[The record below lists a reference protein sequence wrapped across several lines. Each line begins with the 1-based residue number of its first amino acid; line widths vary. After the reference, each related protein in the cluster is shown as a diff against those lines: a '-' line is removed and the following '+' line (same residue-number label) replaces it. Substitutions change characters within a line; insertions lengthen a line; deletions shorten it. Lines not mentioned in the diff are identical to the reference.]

1 MDIKQKI
8 MGVTID
14 LIRESNGNTAK
25 ITIRE
30 IAKRADIGIGL
41 INYHFQ
47 SKKHL
52 IDLCV
57 QQIIS
62 GVIAQSNPD
71 TEQLLPIEKL
81 KRSVKIPVDFLADNC
96 EISKISIL
104 NDLVQGQENDNTF
117 KTLARFY
124 FYASKLEQNEDTF
137 FKAAFLI
144 HGLQGIFLRSQLYK
158 DKFDFYDK
166 AQRDNLIDNL
176 VEKLFG
182 GKK

>member
-14 LIRESNGNTAK
+14 LIRETNGNTAK

-47 SKKHL
+47 SKTHL

-124 FYASKLEQNEDTF
+124 FYASKLEQDEDTF

-144 HGLQGIFLRSQLYK
+144 HGLQGIFLRSRLYK

-166 AQRDNLIDNL
+166 AQRDNLIDNV

-182 GKK
+182 GEK